1 VVTAEGG
8 AGSTA
13 TSPSGV
19 GLVFNPALAG
29 FVGAHRDALD
39 FLEISPER
47 FWHDRGPA
55 WGQRSDRYEEIPEAV
70 AQFEEARGDLPLL
83 AHGVGLSIA
92 TPGPLD
98 QGHVEQ
104 IARWGH
110 RYGFAWFS
118 EHLAYMR
125 LGPEAGWRGI
135 GVMIP
140 PVYDVAV
147 LEDLEVKVRQVRD
160 ILGLEV
166 LLENAVDYTPVQDAD
181 LEEAEFLRALAFRTS
196 ARLLLDLHNLHTN
209 AVNHGGDALAVVDA
223 LDLTLVHEIHIA
235 GGESLAGQWTDAH
248 SGRCEP
254 EVWLLLEHVLSRPN
268 AVRAVTFEVDE
279 SYATRMDAGAVLDEL
294 ARARS
299 IWNASLAGR
308 GRHVA

>member
-1 VVTAEGG
+1 MTAEGG

-13 TSPSGV
+13 TRPLGV

-29 FVGAHRDALD
+29 FVAAHRDALD

-47 FWHDRGPA
+47 FWHDRGPS
-55 WGQRSDRYEEIPEAV
+55 WGQHPERYEEITEAV
-70 AQFEEARGDLPLL
+70 AQFEFARGNLPLL

-92 TPGPLD
+92 TTGPLD
-98 QGHVEQ
+98 RGHVEQ
-104 IARWGH
+104 VARWH
-110 RYGFAWFS
+110 DRYGFAWFS

-135 GVMIP
+135 GLMIP
-140 PVYDVAV
+140 PVYDLAA
-147 LEDLEVKVRQVRD
+147 LEDLAVKLQQVRA

-166 LLENAVDYTPVQDAD
+166 LLENAVDYAPVPDAD
-181 LEEAEFLRALAFRTS
+181 LDEATFLHAVAARTK

-223 LDLTLVHEIHIA
+223 LDLTLVHELHIA
-235 GGESLAGQWTDAH
+235 GGELLAGQWTDAH
-248 SGRCEP
+248 SGRCPP
-254 EVWLLLEHVLSRPN
+254 EVWMLLESVLSRPN

-279 SYATRMDAGAVLDEL
+279 SYATRMDAAAIASEL
-294 ARARS
+294 ARARAL
-299 IWNASLAGR
+299 WDAALAGH
-308 GRHVA
+308 GRRVA